1 MAGLHRQA
9 RLDKLL
15 RAWSRLLTIG
25 FDGEQGGA
33 GRGRGRGEVKRAGLM
48 LWFGSR
54 YILRYGL
61 GIPSNSC

>member
-1 MAGLHRQA
+1 MLG
-9 RLDKLL
+9 
-15 RAWSRLLTIG
+15 AWSRLLTIG

-54 YILRYGL
+54 NILQYGL
-61 GIPSNSC
+61 GKPSNSC